1 VAPATATGDPA
12 LPDSQHSQ
20 SPHRDR
26 RDGAFKVPSL
36 RNVELF
42 GHPQLFV
49 PNGVKMQGGRPL
61 VTDEG
66 VARDVFLEIPAVGR
80 KGGPLP
86 AGFLE

>member
-1 VAPATATGDPA
+1 MAFLSRPLTDLRVVRQSAPFD
-12 LPDSQHSQ
+12 
-20 SPHRDR
+20 
-26 RDGAFKVPSL
+26 
-36 RNVELF
+36 
-42 GHPQLFV
+42 HPQIFV
-49 PNGVKMQGGRPL
+49 PNGVKMQGGRPQ